1 MNNHAMTSYELEKKM
16 NLIQSMIDDAE
27 TDEKAEALEEEYDI
41 LADMYDEALEAEFE
55 ELEG

>member
-1 MNNHAMTSYELEKKM
+1 MNNYAMTSYELEKKM
-16 NLIQSMIDDAE
+16 NLIQSLIDDAE

-55 ELEG
+55 EQEG

>member
-16 NLIQSMIDDAE
+16 SLIQSLIDDAE

-41 LADMYDEALEAEFE
+41 LADLYDEALEAEFG

>member
-1 MNNHAMTSYELEKKM
+1 MNNYAMTSYELEKKM
-16 NLIQSMIDDAE
+16 NLIQSLIDDAE

>member
-1 MNNHAMTSYELEKKM
+1 MTSYELEKKM
-16 NLIQSMIDDAE
+16 NLIQSLIDDAE

-41 LADMYDEALEAEFE
+41 LADLYDEALEAEFG